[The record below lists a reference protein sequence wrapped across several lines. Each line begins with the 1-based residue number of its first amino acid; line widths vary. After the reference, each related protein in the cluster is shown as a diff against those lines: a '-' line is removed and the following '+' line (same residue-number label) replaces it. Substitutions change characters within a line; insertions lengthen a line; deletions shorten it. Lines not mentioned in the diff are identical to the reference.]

1 MLSGND
7 TTVSRVFQTSPFLKG
22 LEVPQK
28 TVEHLLKRLKALRK
42 KHELTQEQFAE
53 LSGIGYKYYQA
64 VEGGRKRDVRLSTL
78 ERISDAYGI
87 RVFQLLAPSEPGS
100 KIPKTFRS
108 KRNSQ
113 KK

>member
-1 MLSGND
+1 
-7 TTVSRVFQTSPFLKG
+7 VA
-22 LEVPQK
+22 QK
-28 TVEHLLKRLKALRK
+28 TIVHLLKRLKTLRK

-64 VEGGRKRDVRLSTL
+64 VEGGRKRDLRLSTL

-87 RVFQLLAPSEPGS
+87 QVFQLLAPAEPAS
-100 KIPKTFRS
+100 KIPKKSLS
-108 KRNSQ
+108 KRAPQ